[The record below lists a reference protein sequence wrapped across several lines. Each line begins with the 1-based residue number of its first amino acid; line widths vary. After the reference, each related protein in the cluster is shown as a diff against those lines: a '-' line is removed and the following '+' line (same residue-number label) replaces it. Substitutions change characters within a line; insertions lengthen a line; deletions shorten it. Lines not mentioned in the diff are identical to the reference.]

1 MADNP
6 DDEGWVLYPP
16 LEGSE
21 GEAADFGTSFFDPA
35 GGGEPVLFQHVF
47 WLLGHWEVYPALML
61 FGAFLAVL
69 IRRCWSW
76 MKLGLKWQMLALVL
90 GVGLFGFVAISGFR
104 LWAGIYAAGLASD
117 PGSGVQSLRDRVLLI
132 IGAPAVTG
140 LVMLVFILTAIPFR
154 KLQRRMSNGQ
164 VLDLVAPDLVSGLYL
179 GGVALFLAA
188 NICLTWQ
195 MNAQSVDRVLH
206 DTYYIHVHWHYALVV
221 LTIWAAF
228 WGGYR
233 LFDKIMGVRYHRVIG
248 VLQFVCF
255 ATGIS
260 LIFLPQFFV
269 FQNGMPRRYVD
280 YDAQFTLWSRI
291 SSFGYIILLVSLL
304 LVIVLV
310 AEALIRKNRLK
321 KNN

>member
-104 LWAGIYAAGLASD
+104 LW
-117 PGSGVQSLRDRVLLI
+117 
-132 IGAPAVTG
+132 
-140 LVMLVFILTAIPFR
+140 
-154 KLQRRMSNGQ
+154 
-164 VLDLVAPDLVSGLYL
+164 VSG
-179 GGVALFLAA
+179 F
-188 NICLTWQ
+188 
-195 MNAQSVDRVLH
+195 
-206 DTYYIHVHWHYALVV
+206 
-221 LTIWAAF
+221 
-228 WGGYR
+228 
-233 LFDKIMGVRYHRVIG
+233 
-248 VLQFVCF
+248 
-255 ATGIS
+255 S
-260 LIFLPQFFV
+260 LIFNLVGVIIFTMITICNFFHFV
-269 FQNGMPRRYVD
+269 E
-280 YDAQFTLWSRI
+280 T
-291 SSFGYIILLVSLL
+291 
-304 LVIVLV
+304 
-310 AEALIRKNRLK
+310 
-321 KNN
+321 